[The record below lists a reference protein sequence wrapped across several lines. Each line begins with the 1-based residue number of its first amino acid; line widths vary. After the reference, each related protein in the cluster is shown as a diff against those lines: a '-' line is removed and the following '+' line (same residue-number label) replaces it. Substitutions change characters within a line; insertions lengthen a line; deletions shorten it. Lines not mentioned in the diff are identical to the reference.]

1 MLADR
6 VFIDTNIWVY
16 AHLREQDETRHQL
29 ARQCLLGARPK
40 VISPQV
46 VFEYYSVM
54 LRNRQDDDWI
64 QTNLRTMFGITELQ
78 PTSAAVVNTA
88 LMLRRRYALSVWDCQ
103 IAASALHAGCSTLLT
118 EDLQDG
124 QVLNEQLTVVNPLRT
139 S

>member
-64 QTNLRTMFGITELQ
+64 QTNLRTMFGITWK
-78 PTSAAVVNTA
+78 SRKN
-88 LMLRRRYALSVWDCQ
+88 
-103 IAASALHAGCSTLLT
+103 
-118 EDLQDG
+118 
-124 QVLNEQLTVVNPLRT
+124 
-139 S
+139 